1 MAGGDG
7 SIAMSVYF
15 MPLKLDLKLVKKMK
29 LTLSVCCH
37 NLKIIRSLIDLK
49 KKKHYCQNPTTREP
63 DLIGLKYT
71 LDMGLFKTS

>member
-1 MAGGDG
+1 MMVVILNKLEIVNFVDFGG
-7 SIAMSVYF
+7 
-15 MPLKLDLKLVKKMK
+15 
-29 LTLSVCCH
+29 
-37 NLKIIRSLIDLK
+37 K

>member
-29 LTLSVCCH
+29 LTLLVCCH
-37 NLKIIRSLIDLK
+37 NLKIIRSLID
-49 KKKHYCQNPTTREP
+49 
-63 DLIGLKYT
+63 
-71 LDMGLFKTS
+71 